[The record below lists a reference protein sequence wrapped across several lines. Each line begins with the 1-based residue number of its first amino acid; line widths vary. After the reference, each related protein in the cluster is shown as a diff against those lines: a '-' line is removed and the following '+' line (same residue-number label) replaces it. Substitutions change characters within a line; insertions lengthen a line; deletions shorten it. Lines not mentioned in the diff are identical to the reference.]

1 MQAGLSRQVVS
12 ILFLIVA
19 QILLLACSSTPKTFQ
34 RPYFEASYQDYNRA
48 PASMTPPAHAG
59 EGQHPLDPVYMRTQ
73 ADYHF
78 AIAEAHSFEGNH
90 HKAVESLKMV
100 LVYDQESAQVPLRLA
115 AEYVKL
121 GLLSEALEYA
131 ELAKKKN
138 PKLVD
143 ARILLGGLY
152 STLKAYEK
160 ALAEYEAVLKFDP
173 ENIEAPL
180 YIGGVYAEQKKF
192 DKAAQMFE
200 SLVRGDTY
208 PQPHLIHF
216 YLGRIRSEQKGEKF
230 QRAAE
235 NAFKKALELKP
246 DHLESLLALG
256 EMHGR
261 RGDSKSEL
269 ELYRVFQRDHGPDV
283 RLAEILVDKYL
294 ESENLEAAYDQLVI
308 LEKESDDS
316 LNVKVRMAL
325 VLIEQKNFPGAVEKL
340 QEVLRAVPE
349 SDKIRFYLAAVYEE
363 MKDNK
368 NAIKH
373 FTRIPAES
381 PFYSESILHASYLM
395 KQQGQGDEAL
405 ELVRTAL
412 EKRKDIP
419 QFYPIYASLI
429 EDPKEY
435 PQALSKLQTADE
447 MFPENVQIKF
457 FMGMLHD
464 KLGNKEKVVEN
475 MEKVIELDPNHVQGL
490 NYLAFTLAEKG
501 LRLEKAETLARRALE
516 FEPNDGY
523 IMDTL
528 GWILY
533 KQGRLKESIKIL
545 EAAHQAVPNESIIAE
560 HLGDAY
566 YSHALV
572 NKARE
577 MYIRAVEV
585 EIDES
590 KIKEIRAKITAID
603 KQEFK
608 LGSSQQRQ
616 PASVQPAK

>member
-1 MQAGLSRQVVS
+1 MQARLSRKIGS
-12 ILFLIVA
+12 ALALILSHCFL
-19 QILLLACSSTPKTFQ
+19 QACSTSTKTFQ

-48 PASMTPPAHAG
+48 PASMTPPANAG

-100 LVYDQESAQVPLRLA
+100 LIYDQESAQLPLRLA

-121 GLLSEALEYA
+121 GMLSEALEYA
-131 ELAKKKN
+131 EIAKKKN
-138 PKLVD
+138 PKLID

-152 STLKAYEK
+152 STLKAYDK
-160 ALAEYEAVLKFDP
+160 ALTEYQEVLKLNPD
-173 ENIEAPL
+173 NIEAPL

-200 SLVRGDTY
+200 SMARRDSY
-208 PQPHLIHF
+208 PHPHLIQF
-216 YLGRIRSEQKGEKF
+216 YLGRIRAEQKGEKY

-256 EMHGR
+256 EMHAR

-269 ELYRVFQRDHGPDV
+269 ELYRLFQRDHGPDS

-294 ESENLEAAYDQLVI
+294 EAENLDAAYDQLVI
-308 LEKESDDS
+308 LEKESEDS
-316 LNVKVRMAL
+316 LNIKVRMAL
-325 VLIEQKNFPGAVEKL
+325 VLIEKKDFPSAVEKL

-373 FTRIPAES
+373 FKRIPSES
-381 PFYSESILHASYLM
+381 PFYAESILHASYLM
-395 KQQGQGDEAL
+395 KQLGLTDDAL
-405 ELVRTAL
+405 DLVRTAL

-429 EDPKEY
+429 EDPKDY
-435 PQALSKLQTADE
+435 PQTLSKLQVADE

-457 FMGMLHD
+457 FLGMIHD
-464 KLGNKEKVVEN
+464 KLGNKEKVLES
-475 MEKVIELDPNHVQGL
+475 MEKVVELDPNHVQGL

-501 LRLEKAETLARRALE
+501 LRLEKAESLVRRALE
-516 FEPNDGY
+516 LEPNDGY

-533 KQGRLKESIKIL
+533 KQGRLKESIKVL
-545 EAAHQAVPNESIIAE
+545 EAAHQAVPDESIIAE

-566 YSHALV
+566 YRHALV
-572 NKARE
+572 SKARE

-585 EIDES
+585 EVDES

-603 KQEFK
+603 NQELK
-608 LGSSQQRQ
+608 LGSAQQRQ
-616 PASVQPAK
+616 PASIEPAK